1 MELYFSYFYTRLQCV
16 TFSYG
21 RVSFSKLL
29 VRVTPVERKDGEPVA
44 DNNLPVEDLYEPH
57 FELMCPNCDCSVGYR
72 CSEVGEGYQ
81 NKWFT
86 YVYNDAVVFSK
97 NESVKL
103 RKSGIV
109 I

>member
-1 MELYFSYFYTRLQCV
+1 MFHFRNFWFELSRL
-16 TFSYG
+16 
-21 RVSFSKLL
+21 KKKEE
-29 VRVTPVERKDGEPVA
+29 ERVA
-44 DNNLPVEDLYEPH
+44 DSNLPVEDLYEPH